1 MAVAIVWLLSIS
13 KWNLLS
19 LFEYVNNFIEFKK
32 KERNHMKMIKIDYV
46 SWYHFIQKMKKVN

>member
-1 MAVAIVWLLSIS
+1 MAVAIVWLLSIF

-19 LFEYVNNFIEFKK
+19 LFEYVNNFIEFLK

-46 SWYHFIQKMKKVN
+46 SWYHFIQKMKNVN